1 MWGGSPYWF
10 IVNLAGGCNFMWCLP
25 LANTPVWWQGPG
37 TSAASFFYHELG
49 TWAGLTCF
57 PGVGS
62 GPPPLQVRPS
72 SGLKGWQI
80 RAASL
85 PAPVKTLT
93 TLNPGLTGSSFPLQ
107 PCGPAVVGVFLEMNL
122 TLARCPLRSLLS
134 VALRGRPE
142 HACGRVSVCV
152 GLLKQGAET
161 RWHIFHRDVSLR
173 SGGWGV
179 VSSEAALL
187 SLKVAVFSL
196 GLHSSLPLCLLPR
209 SPLFIKTPGY
219 WVRGFPDGSAGKESA
234 LNAGDLGST
243 PWVRKIPWRRKWQPT
258 PVFLAG
264 ESPGSKILVGYSPL
278 LIKAPSMLGEDLY

>member
-1 MWGGSPYWF
+1 M
-10 IVNLAGGCNFMWCLP
+10 
-25 LANTPVWWQGPG
+25 
-37 TSAASFFYHELG
+37 
-49 TWAGLTCF
+49 
-57 PGVGS
+57 
-62 GPPPLQVRPS
+62 
-72 SGLKGWQI
+72 
-80 RAASL
+80 
-85 PAPVKTLT
+85 
-93 TLNPGLTGSSFPLQ
+93 
-107 PCGPAVVGVFLEMNL
+107 
-122 TLARCPLRSLLS
+122 
-134 VALRGRPE
+134 
-142 HACGRVSVCV
+142 
-152 GLLKQGAET
+152 
-161 RWHIFHRDVSLR
+161 
-173 SGGWGV
+173 